1 MAISEESWRIA
12 IEFATAD
19 VRRTPR
25 AKDFDKQIFIFARVN
40 CLVAVGCADNLG
52 LHLRKGDQDND

>member
-1 MAISEESWRIA
+1 
-12 IEFATAD
+12 